1 MTPALFGLILF
12 SVALSAGAQIV
23 LKTGMSSPAV
33 QAALAGG
40 NRIEALVSIATSW
53 GVVLG
58 LAMYGFGAI
67 LWLFVLARIDVSKAY
82 PFVGLGFILTMAMGY
97 FLLAE
102 PVGAMR
108 LLGTV
113 LVAAGVYLVAAS

>member
-1 MTPALFGLILF
+1 MTLALYGLILF

-40 NRIEALVSIATSW
+40 TRLDALVGIATSW
-53 GVVLG
+53 GVILG
-58 LAMYGFGAI
+58 LAMYGFGAV

-82 PFVGLGFILTMAMGY
+82 PFVGLGFLLTMAMGY

-102 PVGAMR
+102 PVTVTR

>member
-1 MTPALFGLILF
+1 MTLALFGLILF

-23 LKTGMSSPAV
+23 LKLGMSSPAV
-33 QAALAGG
+33 QTALNGG
-40 NRIEALVSIATSW
+40 TRVEAITSIATSW

-58 LAMYGFGAI
+58 LAMYGFGAL

-82 PFVGLGFILTMAMGY
+82 PFVGLGFLMTMAMGY

-102 PVGAMR
+102 PVTAMR
-108 LLGTV
+108 LAGTV
-113 LVAAGVYLVAAS
+113 LVAVGVYLVAAS